1 MSLFGRV
8 NVSQQLRLK
17 TTFDLSQIH
26 VLRLT
31 NEMNV
36 NLCSRLLTP
45 PAGRLFFLCFFEIEQ
60 EEVIINFRAILFS
73 LELTH
78 GQTLLQ

>member
-8 NVSQQLRLK
+8 NVSPQPRLK

-36 NLCSRLLTP
+36 KTP

-78 GQTLLQ
+78 GRALLQ

>member
-8 NVSQQLRLK
+8 NVGQQLRLK

-26 VLRLT
+26 ILRLT

-36 NLCSRLLTP
+36 NLRNRLLTP
-45 PAGRLFFLCFFEIEQ
+45 SAGRLLS
-60 EEVIINFRAILFS
+60 VPL
-73 LELTH
+73 
-78 GQTLLQ
+78 

>member
-45 PAGRLFFLCFFEIEQ
+45 PAGRLLSVFF
-60 EEVIINFRAILFS
+60 
-73 LELTH
+73 
-78 GQTLLQ
+78 

>member
-8 NVSQQLRLK
+8 NLSQQVRLK
-17 TTFDLSQIH
+17 PTFDLSQIH

-36 NLCSRLLTP
+36 NLRSLLLTP
-45 PAGRLFFLCFFEIEQ
+45 PAGK
-60 EEVIINFRAILFS
+60 
-73 LELTH
+73 
-78 GQTLLQ
+78 LLSVPLLD